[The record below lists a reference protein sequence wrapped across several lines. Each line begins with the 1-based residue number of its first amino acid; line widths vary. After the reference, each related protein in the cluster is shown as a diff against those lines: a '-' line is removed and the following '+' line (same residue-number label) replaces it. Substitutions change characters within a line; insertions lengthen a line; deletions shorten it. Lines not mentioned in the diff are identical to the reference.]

1 MKNRDDIGVGFI
13 VGTLA
18 GGLLIGGM
26 MLPKPEETLAYIKL
40 YVDIIAPFATA
51 ALAASIAYIGN
62 KIAKG
67 NTTRDKYRNNW
78 EILTAW
84 REMYKWLSIEETMP
98 ISFLKIERKIIILL
112 KSYMVLS
119 EDTEQPPEV
128 VKGGLLNFKLDDL
141 SKILQ
146 ELKSSYAE
154 TISKIQQLQSN
165 CTSFDL
171 VTKKFFKIEFDWD
184 IFIKEANLVKAEL
197 DELNSV
203 LDRCNKLRHGIND
216 AIQRSEAD
224 GEEPYT
230 SVIVHLRRHKELD
243 SPLTFEEIQKLGTKI
258 ESTSKRYSDLCFKMN
273 SHYQSFCPDL

>member
-26 MLPKPEETLAYIKL
+26 MLPLEVIKL
-40 YVDIIAPFATA
+40 DVGIIVPFATA
-51 ALAASIAYIGN
+51 ILAASIAYIGN

-67 NTTRDKYRNNW
+67 NAIRDKYRNNW

-84 REMYKWLSIEETMP
+84 REMYKWLSLEETKP
-98 ISFLKIERKIIILL
+98 INFLEIECKVIRQLQ
-112 KSYMVLS
+112 SYIALS
-119 EDTEQPPEV
+119 EDPEQPPKV
-128 VKGGLLNFKLDDL
+128 VRGSLLRFNLPDL

-146 ELKSSYAE
+146 ELESSYTE
-154 TISKIQQLQSN
+154 TMSKVEYLQSN
-165 CTSFDL
+165 CVSL
-171 VTKKFFKIEFDWD
+171 NVVTKKFFKIEFDWD
-184 IFIKEANLVKAEL
+184 IFIKETNLVKAEL

-203 LDRCNKLRHGIND
+203 LDRCNKLRRGIKD

-224 GEEPYT
+224 GEEPYA
-230 SVIVHLRRHKELD
+230 SVIVHLRRRKELD

-258 ESTSKRYSDLCFKMN
+258 ESTSKRYSDLCSIMN